1 MCVMKHLTNCSANS
15 RIPLVALLLVLISL
29 HSPVSAQESDV
40 YSLSWKR
47 EIPVIGTAGVTHAT
61 GFLLNFFK
69 DPLTEQQI
77 SNLDEQDIWQ
87 LDRSAASNYSEDFAL
102 ASDFGTATSM
112 AVPLALAGDPTIRQD
127 WKQLTL
133 LYAESLLVTNGL
145 TTLTKHL
152 VQRKRPYTYNPDAPL
167 AIKLEKDAT
176 SSFFSGHTSLAATGT
191 FFAAKVYSDYHPDSP
206 AKPYVW
212 IAAAVLPAATGYFRY
227 EAGEH
232 FPTDVVAGYVVGGSV
247 GILIPEIH
255 KALDKDNDEDKAKLM
270 IH

>member
-1 MCVMKHLTNCSANS
+1 MKNLKGLSANS
-15 RIPLVALLLVLISL
+15 HCLALALFLFLISL
-29 HSPVSAQESDV
+29 PTPVSAQESDV
-40 YSLSWKR
+40 YSLSWQL
-47 EIPVIGTAGVTHAT
+47 EAPIIATGGVTHAT
-61 GFLLNFFK
+61 GFLLDFFK
-69 DPLTEQQI
+69 DPLTEEQI
-77 SNLDEQDIWQ
+77 NNLDDQDVWQ
-87 LDRSAASNYSEDFAL
+87 FDRSATANYSEDFAL
-102 ASDFGTATSM
+102 ASDIGVATSL
-112 AVPLALAGDPTIRQD
+112 AVPAVLAADPAIRKD

-133 LYAESLLVTNGL
+133 LYAESILVTNGL
-145 TTLTKHL
+145 TTLTKPL
-152 VQRKRPYTYNPDAPL
+152 VQRKRPYTYNTSAPL

-232 FPTDVVAGYVVGGSV
+232 FPTDIVAGYLVGGSV

-255 KALDKDNDEDKAKLM
+255 EAMEQENRNSETNR
-270 IH
+270 IRY